1 MIEIFK
7 CLKDISP
14 PIMNDLFR
22 LRNILH
28 TIRNPR
34 DLDSCFP
41 KTVYCGL
48 EILAYKGP
56 QLWQQ
61 LPANIKKSSSLQSFK
76 RNIKQ
81 WKDPKCSC
89 RVCKTY
95 IGGLGF
101 I

>member
-1 MIEIFK
+1 M
-7 CLKDISP
+7 
-14 PIMNDLFR
+14 
-22 LRNILH
+22 RNISY

-34 DLDSCFP
+34 DLDNRLP
-41 KTVYCGL
+41 KTLFCGL
-48 EILAYKGP
+48 ETIAYKGP

-61 LPANIKKSSSLQSFK
+61 LPAKIKKSSSLVSFNQNVK
-76 RNIKQ
+76 LR
-81 WKDPKCSC
+81 KDPKCSR